1 MLQNVLDAK
10 PLLWMLVKR
19 EFRARYAGSTLG
31 VLWNLVHPIVLI
43 AIYVLIFSQ
52 IMAAKMGQD
61 ASRFTYAIH
70 LTSGIVPW
78 FFFSEIISRCTMV
91 LMENAN
97 LLKKMALPEE
107 VLFLSIFITS
117 LAVHGISLVA
127 LIALLVAA
135 GAPLSPAVLFAFP
148 VMVLLGVAALGIGM
162 VLSVMTLLIRDVGQF
177 VQIALQLAFWSLP
190 IVYFP
195 SILPDKVRELIAL
208 NPLKGF
214 FSLIQSLFGSPVAG
228 FNPDAYWMMILLP
241 FAAMMIGVTFVKNH
255 RSEILDTI

>member
-1 MLQNVLDAK
+1 MLQSILDSK
-10 PLLWMLVKR
+10 PLIWMLVKR

-31 VLWNLVHPIVLI
+31 VLWNLVHPIVLV

-52 IMAAKMGQD
+52 IMASKMGGD
-61 ASRFTYAIH
+61 TSRFTYVIH

-78 FFFSEIISRCTMV
+78 FFFSEIVSRCTMV

-107 VLFLSIFITS
+107 VLFVSIFITS
-117 LAVHGISLVA
+117 MFVHGVS
-127 LIALLVAA
+127 LIALIVLLLAA
-135 GAPLSPAVLFAFP
+135 GAPLSPIVLFAFP
-148 VMVLLGVAALGIGM
+148 AMILLGVAALGIGM

-195 SILPDKVRELIAL
+195 EILPDKVRSLIAL

-214 FSLIQSLFGSPVAG
+214 FSLVQSLFGSPVAG

-241 FAAMMIGVTFVKNH
+241 FGAMMIGITFLKNH
-255 RSEILDTI
+255 RCEILDTL